1 MYQELTQI
9 TAALDE
15 LDAIDAHKQAAFD
28 LAQGVYMD
36 DPVEPSVGFL
46 VWRGKVADVFIA
58 DPVSKMDRGDAARLI
73 NGVAIKAYQA
83 WHADYIHKLS
93 GFTARG

>member
-1 MYQELTQI
+1 MYPELAPI
-9 TAALDE
+9 HAALDE

-28 LAQGVYMD
+28 EATGIYMD
-36 DPVEPSVGFL
+36 DPVEPAVGFL

-58 DPVSKMDRGDAARLI
+58 DPVAKMDRGDASRLI

-83 WHADYIHKLS
+83 WHADYISKLS
-93 GFTARG
+93 RLTARG